1 MKINYGYEV
10 WDFGE
15 IEAFGVSLRVGGR
28 DCGVHD
34 KSYNKIPSNG
44 LSSKKA
50 NAEDILR
57 RDKIETA
64 GAM

>member
-1 MKINYGYEV
+1 MKINNGYEV

-28 DCGVHD
+28 GCGVHD
-34 KSYNKIPSNG
+34 KRYNNIPSNG
-44 LSSKKA
+44 LSSEKA
-50 NAEDILR
+50 HAEDILG
-57 RDKIETA
+57 RDKIQMA